1 MSNGDPGFSEFVKSA
16 DTIYVYDPNMP
27 HARSSTLP
35 WPYQRMT
42 CESRAAS
49 NVPPPPK
56 GMVEL
61 PITQATREALVSSL
75 SQECTTA
82 LSDSEGVYDKRYLGD
97 LVTTRDP
104 NGFSRHRFS
113 TERVEEI
120 GQMLRDAIRGVLPK
134 VPAGAEPSDGQISI
148 IDTKTGQVV
157 GGLGAGTTASL
168 APGGT
173 FVAQEANRLRPATR
187 EFLLGEAGAEMFSGI
202 VQIGIGAGTDAA
214 GLGVSATGVGAP
226 AGVVLCGAGAVI
238 ATNGAVSFCHGAQT
252 LMVVIC
258 NWDQLPKAADAQPL
272 AATALGPNSAGAA
285 PPGQTTP
292 STAGPSTPPAGQTKP
307 PPAASPAKPNTSP
320 APTGQTKQSPGGQVG
335 SGKQPAPN
343 KKVLVPCTGQMH
355 HAISKKIHDALQ
367 DHPNLKGVYKYRDNR
382 FVTQAIDK
390 AAHNGY
396 QRWHSALDQEI
407 ADWIRAR
414 KWLTPKDF
422 EAYLIQRY
430 AESKLKA
437 VFPNGF

>member
-1 MSNGDPGFSEFVKSA
+1 MRNRFFALFAQLLICLSFLAALPACASRLTLEQARALNPGAEFAQSCVKAPVAASDTDLWAFNMRKGQTMSNGDPGFSEFVKSA

-42 CESRAAS
+42 CASRAAS

-56 GMVEL
+56 GMEEL
-61 PITQATREALVSSL
+61 PLTQETREALVSSL

-97 LVTTRDP
+97 LVTSRDP

-173 FVAQEANRLRPATR
+173 FEIGRASCR
-187 EFLLGEAGAEMFSGI
+187 ER
-202 VQIGIGAGTDAA
+202 
-214 GLGVSATGVGAP
+214 VS
-226 AGVVLCGAGAVI
+226 
-238 ATNGAVSFCHGAQT
+238 
-252 LMVVIC
+252 
-258 NWDQLPKAADAQPL
+258 
-272 AATALGPNSAGAA
+272 
-285 PPGQTTP
+285 
-292 STAGPSTPPAGQTKP
+292 
-307 PPAASPAKPNTSP
+307 SP
-320 APTGQTKQSPGGQVG
+320 V
-335 SGKQPAPN
+335 
-343 KKVLVPCTGQMH
+343 
-355 HAISKKIHDALQ
+355 
-367 DHPNLKGVYKYRDNR
+367 
-382 FVTQAIDK
+382 
-390 AAHNGY
+390 
-396 QRWHSALDQEI
+396 
-407 ADWIRAR
+407 
-414 KWLTPKDF
+414 
-422 EAYLIQRY
+422 
-430 AESKLKA
+430 
-437 VFPNGF
+437 